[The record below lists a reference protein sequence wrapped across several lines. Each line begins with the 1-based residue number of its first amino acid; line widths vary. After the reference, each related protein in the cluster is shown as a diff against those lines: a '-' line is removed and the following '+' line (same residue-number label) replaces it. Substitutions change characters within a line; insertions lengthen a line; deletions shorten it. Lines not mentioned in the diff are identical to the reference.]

1 MNVITLKFR
10 NFASKLHYKNMRKV
24 LLVFQLLLAV
34 VMANAQMLNPVKV
47 TSTLKTNG
55 SAEAEIVFSCK
66 IQPGWHV
73 YSTGLGA
80 DGPISA
86 SFHVN
91 KMDGADMPAAVAVA
105 CRRRRGNF

>member
-1 MNVITLKFR
+1 
-10 NFASKLHYKNMRKV
+10 MRKV

-66 IQPGWHV
+66 IQP
-73 YSTGLGA
+73 
-80 DGPISA
+80 
-86 SFHVN
+86 
-91 KMDGADMPAAVAVA
+91 
-105 CRRRRGNF
+105 

>member
-1 MNVITLKFR
+1 MNIITLKFR

-55 SAEAEIVFSCK
+55 SEIGRASCRER
-66 IQPGWHV
+66 V
-73 YSTGLGA
+73 
-80 DGPISA
+80 
-86 SFHVN
+86 
-91 KMDGADMPAAVAVA
+91 
-105 CRRRRGNF
+105 